1 MKRKKFENPHELN
14 PKPKKIKLEQ
24 DDKILPDNVDGTKN
38 CSVIITNLEKN
49 LADHHSKDKEI
60 SKTNNNIGSPT
71 SGTEISTKDQS
82 PNKYEEKVE
91 QDTGMIPNL
100 ESNIDLNDYV
110 SKGQNQVPE
119 LIEKMPNSKEIKKEP
134 QDEII
139 NNKSENS
146 ILSSSITGSQ
156 MENDEEQSPNSVK
169 NSEIFSQNFS
179 NLNDKNEIEE
189 TPLVKQPK
197 TKVEILFKDNVY
209 RIRISK
215 NSITLDDI
223 RKHLM
228 SQPEKFGMSHNVNY
242 DFSVKTI
249 ENGKIV
255 IDEIDDDMN
264 EDNLP
269 LLDGKIVL
277 NCWAT
282 S

>member
-1 MKRKKFENPHELN
+1 M
-14 PKPKKIKLEQ
+14 
-24 DDKILPDNVDGTKN
+24 DGTKN
-38 CSVIITNLEKN
+38 CTVIITNLEKK
-49 LADHHSKDKEI
+49 LADHHSKEQEI

-71 SGTEISTKDQS
+71 SGTEISTKAQS

-91 QDTGMIPNL
+91 QDTGMIQNL

-189 TPLVKQPK
+189 TQLVKQSK

-215 NSITLDDI
+215 TSITLDDI

-228 SQPEKFGMSHNVNY
+228 SQPEKFGMSHNVDY
-242 DFSVKTI
+242 EFSVKTI
-249 ENGKIV
+249 ENGKVV

-277 NCWAT
+277 NCWAK